1 MTSSFKSTWVAP
13 KNGVRCYTHFG
24 LKSPLPFE
32 KCVDG
37 KRQVY
42 IKTKV
47 SPFFCP
53 SVPDEFNTLRSGGA
67 GSQSHVTEVSSVMTA
82 NVSDP
87 ATSGSAN
94 GGQQP
99 QLTSTA
105 DTNSQQPPTQPC
117 QMSSPPQ
124 PVSTLQHNYSNIQQ
138 PAPLVSNKIFK
149 YNDNICWMR
158 KVLGL
163 SM

>member
-1 MTSSFKSTWVAP
+1 MLIANVKFTQE
-13 KNGVRCYTHFG
+13 N
-24 LKSPLPFE
+24 
-32 KCVDG
+32 KC
-37 KRQVY
+37 
-42 IKTKV
+42 IIL
-47 SPFFCP
+47 FCP

-94 GGQQP
+94 GGQQQ
-99 QLTSTA
+99 QLTSVA

-138 PAPLVSNKIFK
+138 PAPLVSNKK
-149 YNDNICWMR
+149 DLKNDLEWEKI
-158 KVLGL
+158 L
-163 SM
+163 

>member
-1 MTSSFKSTWVAP
+1 MTSFESTWVAP

-47 SPFFCP
+47 SPFFGP

-94 GGQQP
+94 GGQQQ

-138 PAPLVSNKIFK
+138 PAPLVSNKKIK
-149 YNDNICWMR
+149 KDKELSWMG
-158 KVLGL
+158 KVFGL